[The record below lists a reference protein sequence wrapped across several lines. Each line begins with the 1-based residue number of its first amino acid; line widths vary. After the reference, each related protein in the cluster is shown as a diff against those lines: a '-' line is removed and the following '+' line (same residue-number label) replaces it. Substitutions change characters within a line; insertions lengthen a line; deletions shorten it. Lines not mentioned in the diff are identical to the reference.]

1 MANNNNLNKRHVGK
15 IANTDQRC
23 IVAWMQIPNREDHA
37 LCIPTDGL
45 PPRLEQAVMQ
55 VLESA
60 EGQAEE
66 ILANILSRRKMPDSP
81 SSTLFE
87 ALHNGRHM
95 VAVPVSQV
103 VMFPRP
109 NMPFPLVD
117 ILRQM
122 GKLTHNTTT
131 DESATRDKFNTHAHN
146 KAAMSV
152 EQRLGTA
159 RNLIIEAELLENE
172 AKAKRARAYDL
183 APETQPKTVE
193 FINIVDAAQPDQ
205 YSLPLTENTYDVGES
220 YNGSDHLTDVVKV
233 QTVATETAPPKPA
246 LIDYFAITRPGF

>member
-1 MANNNNLNKRHVGK
+1 MANNNNYNKRHVGK

-45 PPRLEQAVMQ
+45 PPRMEQAVMQ

-66 ILANILSRRKMPDSP
+66 VLANILSRRKMPDSP
-81 SSTLFE
+81 NNTLFE
-87 ALHNGRHM
+87 ALHAGRHM

-117 ILRQM
+117 ILRSM
-122 GKLTHNTTT
+122 GKLVQNVTP
-131 DESATRDKFNTHAHN
+131 EEIKAREKFNTHAHN
-146 KAAMSV
+146 KAAMTA
-152 EQRLGTA
+152 EQRIGVA
-159 RNLIIEAELLENE
+159 RGLLVEAELLEAE
-172 AKAKRARAYDL
+172 VKQKRARAYDL
-183 APETQPKTVE
+183 APELEPKTVE
-193 FINIVDAAQPDQ
+193 FINIVETPVEPESQEQLD
-205 YSLPLTENTYDVGES
+205 LPFTDESDVIS
-220 YNGSDHLTDVVKV
+220 PTSTDF
-233 QTVATETAPPKPA
+233 
-246 LIDYFAITRPGF
+246 LDYFSITKPNDF